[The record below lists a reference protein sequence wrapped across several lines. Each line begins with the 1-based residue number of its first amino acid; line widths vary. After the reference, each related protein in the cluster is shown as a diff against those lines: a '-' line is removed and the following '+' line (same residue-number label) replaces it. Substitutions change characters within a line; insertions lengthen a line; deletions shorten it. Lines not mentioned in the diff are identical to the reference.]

1 MICVVANLQYG
12 QDSEEIVIKAGL
24 LDSIS
29 ILALPVSDFGCFGY
43 TFRVSIPIK
52 NQFKLSSIS
61 VKDSLCLGES
71 AAYF

>member
-29 ILALPVSDFGCFGY
+29 ILALPVSDFGCFGD

-52 NQFKLSSIS
+52 NDFRLGIIS
-61 VKDSLCLGES
+61 GSVSLCLGKS